1 MKFSIIIPTYNRA
14 AFLSKAIE
22 SVLSQTYTDWELII
36 IDDGSTDNTK
46 EVVSQ
51 YIDARI
57 KYVYQD
63 NAERCVAR
71 NNGIEHASG
80 DYVCFLDSDDV
91 YLENYLYDL
100 SEIAAKHSGGKLFIV
115 SSMLVENNAEEKFV
129 QPSELTE
136 NLSDYFF
143 CNSVPPSIVCV
154 SVSLLSNHRFDPRVV
169 VSEDTKMWVEIMSDM
184 PEVVT
189 NDKAGVKFLFHDD
202 NTINVAKRNV
212 YKERKNT
219 LKLILREDTRK
230 GLRRKVAWLAID
242 NCNFGIAK
250 HYFLNR
256 RYLRACNVILL
267 SLLSH
272 PANRAKEKMF
282 LMYNLLINKK
292 YC

>member
-14 AFLSKAIE
+14 AFLPKAIE
-22 SVLSQTYTDWELII
+22 SVLSQTYTGWELII
-36 IDDGSTDNTK
+36 VDDGSTDNTK

-51 YIDARI
+51 YRDERI
-57 KYVYQD
+57 KYIYQD

-80 DYVCFLDSDDV
+80 DYVCFLDSDDE

-100 SEIAAKHSGGKLFIV
+100 SEIISAHNGAKLFIV
-115 SSMLVENNAEEKFV
+115 SSMLVENNGEEKIV
-129 QPSELTE
+129 KPLELTE

-154 SVSLLSNHRFDPRVV
+154 SRSLLSNHRFDPRVV
-169 VSEDTKMWVEIMSDM
+169 VSEDTKMWVDIMEDM

-219 LKLILREDTRK
+219 LKLILREDSGKR
-230 GLRRKVAWLAID
+230 LRRNVARLAID

-256 RYLRACNVILL
+256 RYLRACNVLLL
-267 SLLSH
+267 SLFGH

>member
-14 AFLSKAIE
+14 AFLPKAIE

-36 IDDGSTDNTK
+36 VDDGSTDNTK
-46 EVVSQ
+46 DVVVQ
-51 YIDARI
+51 YNDERI
-57 KYVYQD
+57 KYIYQD

-115 SSMLVENNAEEKFV
+115 SSMLVENNGDEK
-129 QPSELTE
+129 
-136 NLSDYFF
+136 
-143 CNSVPPSIVCV
+143 SIVCV

-169 VSEDTKMWVEIMSDM
+169 VSEDTKMWVEIMTDM
-184 PEVVT
+184 PDVVT

-219 LKLILREDTRK
+219 LKLMLREDTRK